1 MLAHVLLI
9 FLIPGAKKKK
19 NYKNNPALSRAGLM
33 GFQRQENI
41 LKKLIKQVQE
51 NACTEEVT
59 KKWKDQETLFCK
71 TSPANTKAPT
81 TYGKS

>member
-1 MLAHVLLI
+1 
-9 FLIPGAKKKK
+9 
-19 NYKNNPALSRAGLM
+19 M